1 MRRFLWNL
9 AAGTAL
15 GATVSWTMAED
26 PFAFP
31 ETPAQSQSAGRPSS
45 LSFSSGRATP
55 GTATTGRAGDSP
67 STSTTA
73 TTQPFPGERTGLPR
87 AGSLSDVR
95 ASDLFRR
102 EVARPT
108 PSSGGV
114 TGDML
119 EDQFQ
124 RVAGVQA
131 DPNRNVVHAEY
142 ERLPGQRES
151 VEQIR
156 GTTAREF
163 PAAEAPSQPA
173 AQQFEPLPQTSLT
186 QGGYRP
192 APVAS
197 RLTQPI
203 ATTPTQSFG
212 GFTAQPAVQS
222 SRGVTFTRSA
232 PETPTVQTPVI
243 QQTSA
248 TVPAAAPSRVTP
260 AAVNITT
267 PATDAS
273 GALAQTVRSGPQA
286 PTVSIEWVTRS
297 GINVGQQCECNL
309 VVKNTGIIAARQVEL
324 SATFPTSVRLVA
336 CEPQP
341 IEVEGKLG
349 WTFAELQPG
358 QEQIVKITMIPS
370 VPGKID
376 TQADVRFS
384 GAARTSLT
392 VAEPLIEVSVDGPQR
407 VLIGE
412 PASQTVTV
420 KNPGSGIATNVQIEA
435 VIPSGLEHARGERLI
450 MDIGSLNPGENRS
463 VRLALAAVKGG
474 KQVVQVQAR
483 ADGDLVRNIT
493 SEVYVVAPTL
503 VAEIE
508 GPTLRYL
515 GRPAVYHLR
524 VRNDGEINVEN
535 VRVMHKM
542 PDGFEVLET
551 DRGAQFDRPNRLV
564 NWFVGRLAAGQTAEM
579 KLTVRPDQLGN
590 FTHFIR
596 ATSEHG
602 AIADAQF
609 STSVEGTSSLA
620 MEIRDLDDPVEVGVE
635 TAYEIVVK
643 NEGSAA
649 ARSVSLVCEI
659 PAGMD
664 VINAQGPVDSIKQR
678 DLVSFNPVQELAPGN
693 SITYRV
699 HIRGNVGGHH
709 RLRARLSSDGN
720 PEPITGDEVTRF
732 YGE

>member
-1 MRRFLWNL
+1 MRRFLWSL

-31 ETPAQSQSAGRPSS
+31 EQPAAQSTSARGAS
-45 LSFSSGRATP
+45 LSFGSGRAT
-55 GTATTGRAGDSP
+55 GGATSSGRTYSDLLSDDASR
-67 STSTTA
+67 
-73 TTQPFPGERTGLPR
+73 PFPGERQALPP
-87 AGSLSDVR
+87 AGSLQDVR

-102 EVARPT
+102 EATRSADRT
-108 PSSGGV
+108 AL

-119 EDQFQ
+119 QDQFQ
-124 RVAGVQA
+124 QVSAEQTGTR
-131 DPNRNVVHAEY
+131 RNVVHAQY
-142 ERLPGQRES
+142 ERLPGTRDEI
-151 VEQIR
+151 EQVSDAS
-156 GTTAREF
+156 ARAF
-163 PAAEAPSQPA
+163 PAGAPASEPVQSAVERPQPA
-173 AQQFEPLPQTSLT
+173 FN
-186 QGGYRP
+186 QGSYRP
-192 APVAS
+192 AAGSS

-203 ATTPTQSFG
+203 ATSPTQPAFNSYG
-212 GFTAQPAVQS
+212 AQPTVQS

-232 PETPTVQTPVI
+232 PETRQQTPSVI
-243 QQTSA
+243 QQASA
-248 TVPAAAPSRVTP
+248 TVPATRIPTVTTA
-260 AAVNITT
+260 AAVA
-267 PATDAS
+267 PAVDAL
-273 GALAQTVRSGPQA
+273 GALAQTVRSGPQS
-286 PTVSIEWVTRS
+286 PSLSVEWVTRS
-297 GINVGQQCECNL
+297 GINVGQECDCSL
-309 VVKNTGIIAARQVEL
+309 LMKNTGIIAASQVEL
-324 SATFPTSVRLVA
+324 SAEFPTSVRLIS

-341 IEVEGKLG
+341 IEVEGKLT
-349 WTFAELQPG
+349 WNFDQIQPG
-358 QEQIVKITMIPS
+358 QEQLIKITIVPS
-370 VPGKID
+370 APGKID
-376 TQADVRFS
+376 TKADVRFS
-384 GAARTSLT
+384 GVAHTSLT
-392 VAEPLIEVSVDGPQR
+392 VAEPLLEVAVEGPQR

-420 KNPGSGIATNVQIEA
+420 KNPGNGIATNVQIEA
-435 VIPSGLEHARGERLI
+435 VIPNGLEHARGERLI
-450 MDIGSLNPGENRS
+450 MDVGSLNPGENRS

-474 KQVVQVQAR
+474 SQVVQVQAR
-483 ADGDLVRNIT
+483 ADGDLVQNIT
-493 SEVYVVAPTL
+493 SEVNVIAPAL
-503 VAEIE
+503 VAEID
-508 GPTLRYL
+508 GPGLRYL

-564 NWFVGRLAAGQTAEM
+564 NWFVGRLASGQTAEL
-579 KLTVRPDQLGN
+579 KLTVRPDQIGS
-590 FTHFIR
+590 FTHFVR

-609 STSVEGTSSLA
+609 TTSVEGTPSLA
-620 MEIRDLDDPVEVGVE
+620 MEIRDLDDPVEVGLE

-643 NEGSAA
+643 NEGSAS
-649 ARSVSLVCEI
+649 ARSVSLTCEI

-720 PEPITGDEVTRF
+720 PEAITGDEVTRF